1 MVENPPEEKLAEISG
16 EMPVV
21 APTCGGLVQG
31 VDIKR
36 KCPYHSQRTRKDS
49 RMGRSG

>member
-16 EMPVV
+16 D
-21 APTCGGLVQG
+21 AGSGSDLCLVQG

-36 KCPYHSQRTRKDS
+36 KCPHHSQRSRKDS